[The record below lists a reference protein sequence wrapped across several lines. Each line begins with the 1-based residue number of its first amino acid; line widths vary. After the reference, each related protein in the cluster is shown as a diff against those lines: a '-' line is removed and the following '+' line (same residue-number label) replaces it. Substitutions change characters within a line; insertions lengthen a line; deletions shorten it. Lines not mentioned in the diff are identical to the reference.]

1 MHLRP
6 SKLLSISSL
15 TGALVLTCLLP
26 VHAGSL
32 EIIQTKISQYLRRPG
47 IRSTDWG
54 IEFVDANR
62 NADKKVL
69 FEVNSDKPF
78 RPASVLKVLTTA
90 TALEKLGPDFRFR
103 TGVYTNGELQPDG
116 TLSGDVFLVGRG
128 DPNLLEPELLDKP
141 ALTELAEKLQ
151 SLGIRHITGDI
162 IGDDSY
168 FEYNLH
174 GEGWTAVDLRSAY
187 GAPINALSISNN
199 VFWVHASPTKARQ
212 LVTVSVEPRTSYF
225 RFRNLALTGSRR
237 ARRTISVRAVRGTRT
252 LVVSGTLPLGQ
263 GYGQHVILDRPA
275 EVTSAMFKEELQR
288 QGIVV
293 GGVSDVVHAGEMP
306 AELRHRWKL
315 LAEHLSPPLIRG
327 VEIINKQSQNLHA
340 EMLLRTLG
348 AEFRA
353 KGTDEA
359 GLDVVKEFMV
369 SAGIDTR
376 GINLRDGCGLSRENL
391 LTPRFQTS
399 LLMTLSSRPYYDLF
413 LNTLAVS
420 GTDGTL
426 KRRLYAEP
434 VRGVIHAKTGTLNGV
449 STLSGY
455 MTTKS
460 GRNLVFT
467 IFSNNAATS
476 MRRIQRTIDEI
487 CSLFVNLY

>member
-1 MHLRP
+1 MFLRP
-6 SKLLSISSL
+6 KKLLSILSL
-15 TGALVLTCLLP
+15 AGALVLTCLVP
-26 VHAGSL
+26 VRAGSL
-32 EIIQTKISQYLRRPG
+32 ETIQTKISQYLRRPG

-54 IEFVDANR
+54 IEVVDANR
-62 NADKKVL
+62 EANRRVL
-69 FEVNSDKPF
+69 FEVNPDKPF

-103 TGVYTNGELQPDG
+103 TSVYANGELQSDG
-116 TLSGDVFLVGRG
+116 TLSGDVILVGRG
-128 DPNLLEPELLDKP
+128 DPNLLDLDLLEKS
-141 ALTELAEKLQ
+141 ALTELAEKLR
-151 SLGIRHITGDI
+151 SLGIRHITGDV

-168 FEYNLH
+168 FEYNPH
-174 GEGWTAVDLRSAY
+174 GEGWTAVDLKSAY
-187 GAPINALSISNN
+187 GAPINALSINNN
-199 VFWVHASPTKARQ
+199 VFWVHVSPTKAGQ
-212 LVTVSVEPRTSYF
+212 LVSASVEPRTSYF
-225 RFRNLALTGSRR
+225 RFRNLALTGGRR
-237 ARRTISVRAVRGTRT
+237 ARRTISVRVVRGTRT
-252 LVVSGTLPLGQ
+252 LVVSGTLPIGQ
-263 GYGQHVILDRPA
+263 GHSQHVILDRPA
-275 EVTSAMFKEELQR
+275 EVTTTMFKEELQR
-288 QGIVV
+288 QGISL
-293 GGVSDVVHAGEMP
+293 GGISDVIHAGEMP
-306 AELRHRWKL
+306 AELRHRWRL
-315 LAEHLSPPLIRG
+315 LAEHISPPLVRA
-327 VEIINKQSQNLHA
+327 VEIINKNSQNLHA

-359 GLDVVKEFMV
+359 GLDVVKEFIV
-369 SAGIDTR
+369 SSGIDTR

-413 LNTLAVS
+413 LSTLAVS

-460 GRNLVFT
+460 GKNLVFS
-467 IFSNNAATS
+467 IFANNAATS
-476 MRRIQRTIDEI
+476 LRRIQRTIDDI
-487 CSLFVNLY
+487 CTLFVNFY